1 MFLISY
7 LLYLRGLFHNKCH
20 PAVRGGAIDVDGWMD
35 VGSREGSVGCCTAD
49 PGNFQFSASVL
60 MLFPLK
66 LSEKK
71 KKSILLTYI

>member
-1 MFLISY
+1 MWM
-7 LLYLRGLFHNKCH
+7 
-20 PAVRGGAIDVDGWMD
+20 DGWMD

-71 KKSILLTYI
+71 KKIHIVDLYLTDLFD